1 MSHIA
6 ALRLERRRRA
16 RTAFVVLAFALV
28 ATCAAN
34 LALGAL
40 DISVSKIAAALLEAL
55 GISAGDTLAPHERS
69 TLFAV
74 RFPRVALG
82 LLVGSALALS
92 GAAMQSIFR
101 NPLVEPGLLGVASG
115 AALGAMLAIVLGDGL
130 ASQLP
135 PPLGRALVPAGA
147 FVTGLLSAWAVTHLG
162 RVDGRTSTAVVI
174 LAGIAVNSIA
184 GAGIGL
190 LTYLANDAQLRT
202 LTFWT
207 LGSLSG
213 ATWPDIRIAVFLVVV
228 GSVILVALRH
238 PLAMLELGEREA
250 SHLGVDVERTK
261 RIALAVVA
269 LLVGAA
275 VSLAG
280 VIGFVGLVVPHLV
293 RMALG
298 HDARLVIPASLLAG
312 GTLLIAADLAART
325 LVAPAEL
332 PLGVVTSA
340 IGGPFLFF
348 LVLRHRRSAW

>member
-1 MSHIA
+1 MKDLA

-16 RTAFVVLAFALV
+16 HTALV
-28 ATCAAN
+28 LLALALVGTCAAN

-40 DISVSKIAAALLEAL
+40 DIPLSKIVAAIFEPL
-55 GISAGDTLAPHERS
+55 GFGAGDSLAAHERS
-69 TLFAV
+69 TLLAV
-74 RFPRVALG
+74 RLPRVALG
-82 LLVGSALALS
+82 LLVGSSLALS
-92 GAAMQSIFR
+92 GAAMQSMFR

-115 AALGAMLAIVLGDGL
+115 AALGAMMAIVLGEDL
-130 ASQLP
+130 ASRIHP
-135 PPLGRALVPAGA
+135 ELGRLLVPAGA
-147 FVTGLLSAWAVTHLG
+147 FVTGLIAAWAVTHLG
-162 RVDGRTSTAVVI
+162 RVDGHTRTAVVI
-174 LAGIAVNSIA
+174 LAGIAINSIA

-190 LTYLANDAQLRT
+190 LTYLADDAQLRT

-213 ATWPDIRIAVFLVVV
+213 ATWPDLRVATFLVVA
-228 GSVILVALRH
+228 GSIILIALRH
-238 PLAMLELGEREA
+238 PLAMMELGEREA

-261 RIALAVVA
+261 RVTLTVVA

-293 RMALG
+293 RTALG
-298 HDARLVIPASLLAG
+298 HDARFVLPASLLAG
-312 GTLLIAADLAART
+312 GTLLLAADLAART
-325 LVAPAEL
+325 FVAPTEL

-348 LVLRHRRSAW
+348 LVLRLRRSAW